1 MWYVLKMVVIQEPHL
16 LHLCLTPQLCPYAPA
31 LATALD
37 IGLSN
42 WSFLFITISL

>member
-1 MWYVLKMVVIQEPHL
+1 MRCFVLTIFSFVTFFTLLIIIKMFH
-16 LHLCLTPQLCPYAPA
+16 AA
-31 LATALD
+31 FATALD